1 MIRAGKVWHD
11 KVWYSTVCYWGE
23 DGDARTRS
31 QSLEREREAISS
43 DSHGKSRRDMVILS

>member
-23 DGDARTRS
+23 DGDARTTFTVV
-31 QSLEREREAISS
+31 REHQPFFQVPARP
-43 DSHGKSRRDMVILS
+43 DNGTLILS